1 MSLFI
6 CVDEKNRAMSQR
18 KLSTKYVPKSL
29 SRADAAK
36 QRESIMSQ
44 TARPKVKYRTRRSPW
59 VKKFEAKYG
68 KKITNDTFIDK
79 NIITRAGIAKI
90 LDKGRGAYYSSGSRP
105 NQTAESWARARLAAV
120 IMGSPGARRVDAKI
134 WERFKR

>member
-29 SRADAAK
+29 SKADAAK

-90 LDKGRGAYYSSGSRP
+90 LDKGLLCSGSRP